1 MGLISKLREA
11 WRRHDE
17 KLAQQAAFPDRDS
30 IEQLDVEPT
39 TQPRWRQ
46 ELQRL
51 WHGLWH
57 GWPPPPTTDDAA
69 TVASGCCTGM
79 IVIVSATVALTWLLL
94 GFLVVLVVW
103 LAAFLVGHA
112 VRYATGT
119 QHRYPR
125 SFVEDLRLNLVHG
138 QHDAP

>member
-17 KLAQQAAFPDRDS
+17 KLAQQAFPDRDS

-51 WHGLWH
+51 WQRLWH
-57 GWPPPPTTDDAA
+57 GCPPPPTTDDAA

-79 IVIVSATVALTWLLL
+79 ILIVSATVVLTWLLL

-112 VRYATGT
+112 VPYATGT

>member
-17 KLAQQAAFPDRDS
+17 KLAQQAFPDRDS

-79 IVIVSATVALTWLLL
+79 IVIVSATVVLTWLLL

-112 VRYATGT
+112 VPYATGT